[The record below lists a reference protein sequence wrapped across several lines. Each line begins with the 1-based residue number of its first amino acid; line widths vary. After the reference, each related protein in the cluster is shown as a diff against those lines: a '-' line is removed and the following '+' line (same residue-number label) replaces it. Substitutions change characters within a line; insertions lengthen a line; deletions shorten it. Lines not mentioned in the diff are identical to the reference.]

1 MLERARLAF
10 HRFGMPVLAAF
21 LVTLFAVSGRDGF
34 PDKVEAF
41 ATPVL
46 ALVAIAATAVAWART
61 TASRRLEQALV
72 ACGLA
77 AVTAGSLESAFSG
90 RFEIGY
96 PYILAY
102 LPLGYAGAFLFLG
115 ASGGTLASFLTYL
128 GAAAATAWAVSTGEI
143 HLARGLPVLAGSPLL
158 IGLLYT
164 LSWSLIA
171 TARARSDAEEAAATD
186 PLTRALNRRSGE
198 AAAAR
203 LTGRYALLVV
213 DLDDFKCVND
223 ELGHAFGDDV
233 LIRVA
238 RALRASVRPHD
249 LVVRWGG
256 DEFVV
261 VAPTTDESAARGI
274 AERVRTGIAAL
285 RDERGGPIPA
295 TVGLALGEAGEPWHR
310 VFERADAAMYAEKG
324 APA

>member
-10 HRFGMPVLAAF
+10 HRFGMPVIAAF
-21 LVTLFAVSGRDGF
+21 LLVLFALSVGDGF
-34 PDKVEAF
+34 SGWAEAL
-41 ATPVL
+41 ATPIL
-46 ALVAIAATAVAWART
+46 ALVAMAATALAWAQAR
-61 TASRRLEQALV
+61 ASKALERALV
-72 ACGLA
+72 TSALA
-77 AVTAGSLESAFSG
+77 AMAGSALELALTG
-90 RFEIGY
+90 RFEEGY
-96 PYILAY
+96 PYVLGY
-102 LPLGYAGAFLFLG
+102 LPLGYAAAFLFLG
-115 ASGGTLASFLTYL
+115 PVSGALASLVTYL
-128 GAAAATAWAVSTGEI
+128 GGATATWWAVSTGQI
-143 HLARGLPVLAGSPLL
+143 HPVLSLPLLAGNPLL

-164 LSWSLIA
+164 LSWSLSA
-171 TARARSDAEEAAATD
+171 TSRAQAAAEESATID
-186 PLTRALNRRSGE
+186 PLTRALNRRSGD
-198 AAAAR
+198 AALER
-203 LTGRYALLVV
+203 LAGRYALLVV